1 MVAEQHFYLGSLFE
15 HDEHTTVDHEVYIT
29 TQDVYHLN
37 GTIYLH
43 VLGHIDV
50 EAILCQHRVEIGN
63 GIIGL
68 TCQAVV
74 VLAGG
79 KVLQRTDDNT
89 LRQMSLGFLVVIE
102 NIIYHKVQAGRE
114 VGHVATER
122 VVRVDRNL
130 EAIQVQAV
138 IGGEELLHV
147 GILVALDFPS
157 GETIRRETLESR
169 VTLGIHHVAAVLADH
184 PATLLIE
191 VDILLFCF
199 HNCQLLIIN
208 CQLIT
213 LLLFLP

>member
-1 MVAEQHFYLGSLFE
+1 MQYRSSEHFYLGSFFE

-37 GTIYLH
+37 GAINLH

-50 EAILCQHRVEIGN
+50 EPILCQHRVEIGN

-68 TCQAVV
+68 TCQTVV

-89 LRQMSLGFLVVIE
+89 LRQMSLGFFVLIESVINYE
-102 NIIYHKVQAGRE
+102 IEARRQ
-114 VGHVATER
+114 VGHVATEG

-130 EAIQVQAV
+130 EPVQVQAV
-138 IGGEELLHV
+138 IGGEERLHV

-157 GETIRRETLESR
+157 GETIRCETLEGR
-169 VTLGIHHVAAVLADH
+169 VTLGIHHVAAMLADNL
-184 PATLLIE
+184 ATLL
-191 VDILLFCF
+191 V
-199 HNCQLLIIN
+199 
-208 CQLIT
+208 
-213 LLLFLP
+213 